1 MGVVLGVVIVMFLD
15 GFRGIG
21 FFCLL
26 VGWGVFE
33 VVDCG

>member
-21 FFCLL
+21 FS
-26 VGWGVFE
+26 VGWLGDV
-33 VVDCG
+33 